1 VINGDGTATY
11 SFTPATIAAGG
22 NQVTFPTGT
31 IQALDI
37 LIDVQGTA
45 DISNIRVNGT
55 LEVPL
60 VGPPTSKDECKKGG
74 WQQFNNPS
82 FKNQGDCA
90 SFVASHG
97 EKQHNK

>member
-1 VINGDGTATY
+1 MNGVLHLEENCP
-11 SFTPATIAAGG
+11 TPTHA
-22 NQVTFPTGT
+22 
-31 IQALDI
+31 
-37 LIDVQGTA
+37 DVQGTA